1 MDVPGHR
8 VDVGSDARDNPSGG
22 DEISWST
29 NLWRIWDALKS
40 EFRCD
45 TCACGKCTAGERRRP
60 DEQCRKEELESRVGF
75 RTAAEGPLSTL
86 NEDHVLLEGA
96 TVDGRE
102 TDVRFAVVIERD
114 ANGKREI
121 DETIGGDIVAGFREV
136 VDRIRRHEGEKR
148 WHPE

>member
-1 MDVPGHR
+1 M
-8 VDVGSDARDNPSGG
+8 
-22 DEISWST
+22 
-29 NLWRIWDALKS
+29 
-40 EFRCD
+40 
-45 TCACGKCTAGERRRP
+45 
-60 DEQCRKEELESRVGF
+60 
-75 RTAAEGPLSTL
+75 